1 MNTSCNIQ
9 GVLFLP
15 CDDSR
20 STMKQYCFSLCL
32 NNCLLMHTRPTVDW
46 GFYGHCQDLKQV
58 CLGQRIKEMT
68 FWETGVGLWS
78 TAHFVYNS
86 GRSGG
91 GARGAEKKIFW
102 RPVHPPPLCQGLLT
116 APLASEGLD
125 LPLYNN
131 IATTHLCLQSLCLPC
146 SPCRGKILRYFES
159 QNLRLA
165 LCFFSGWNRI

>member
-1 MNTSCNIQ
+1 
-9 GVLFLP
+9 
-15 CDDSR
+15 
-20 STMKQYCFSLCL
+20 
-32 NNCLLMHTRPTVDW
+32 MHTRPTVDW

-91 GARGAEKKIFW
+91 GARGAEKKFFGDQST
-102 RPVHPPPLCQGLLT
+102 PPPPLSQGLDDCVL
-116 APLASEGLD
+116 APPLSEGLD

-131 IATTHLCLQSLCLPC
+131 IATTHLCLQSLC
-146 SPCRGKILRYFES
+146 
-159 QNLRLA
+159 
-165 LCFFSGWNRI
+165 